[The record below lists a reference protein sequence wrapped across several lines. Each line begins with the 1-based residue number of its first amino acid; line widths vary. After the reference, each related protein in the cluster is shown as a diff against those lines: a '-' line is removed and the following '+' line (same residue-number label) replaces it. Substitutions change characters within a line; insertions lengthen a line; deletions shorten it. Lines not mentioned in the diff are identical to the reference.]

1 MEPYSKW
8 LSSLSTM
15 PLRSIQGCYVYQ
27 ESVPFLLL
35 SSIPRCLISFL
46 PSAPACQEVWQWD
59 ILPYSAREALAAAS
73 LVRDPRKQLCLLRAG
88 HDCLTLQHGGMSH
101 DVSPTMQ
108 CWWWITEVHCS
119 HLGSPGSF
127 SSAVRSF
134 YDWLTFPN
142 ISLMVLGKASHT
154 HSVYISLGISLI
166 CRFWLSGAGSG
177 LRVSILNKHP
187 GGADASG
194 PGTTLW
200 VAKV

>member
-1 MEPYSKW
+1 MLYKWNHTGSGFLHSAQCPWDPSKDVACIKSLFLFYCW
-8 LSSLSTM
+8 VVFPGVSS
-15 PLRSIQGCYVYQ
+15 
-27 ESVPFLLL
+27 PFYLM
-35 SSIPRCLISFL
+35 
-46 PSAPACQEVWQWD
+46 
-59 ILPYSAREALAAAS
+59 
-73 LVRDPRKQLCLLRAG
+73 
-88 HDCLTLQHGGMSH
+88 LQHVRKYGSETAWLWQLPLWSEIPENNYVSWELDMTTSPCSIEERRSH
-101 DVSPTMQ
+101 DVSPTIQ

-177 LRVSILNKHP
+177 LRVGILNKHP
-187 GGADASG
+187 GDADASG